1 MQLAGLDLRRE
12 LILELVERLKAIGE
26 VDAAAVLVIAD
37 ATGEERIGLTVDERE
52 AILIVLDKPS
62 AELEPLRDVLI
73 AERISLKR
81 YGLLKMLAPE
91 ADS

>member
-52 AILIVLDKPS
+52 AILIALDKPS

-81 YGLLKMLAPE
+81 YGLLKTLAPE

>member
-37 ATGEERIGLTVDERE
+37 ATGEDRIGLTVDERE
-52 AILIVLDKPS
+52 AILIALDKPS